1 MRDPTTSDRDGRA
14 GSQSRAKLPGQPID
28 SPNREAYNRSAMRSV
43 YAVIAAF
50 STVSLCHAGFLVGI
64 AADANS
70 PNSATG
76 VPYLIDP
83 MTGATTVL
91 TQPFDRLY
99 LVAGDS
105 PYPATIFGSST
116 VNLYTAN
123 FATGVASIYSSEGSA
138 LDLAY
143 DSGHNV
149 LYASLGDDRLATIP
163 VIPCTFPPC
172 QPETVVGNF
181 TLPIFAM
188 GYVPGDGLYG
198 VDPDMGTLWR
208 IDVNT
213 AALIPVGPTGV
224 GLLVNGLSITDIEF
238 DSATGRLIA
247 SAGGPEPVYPG
258 SGTPFASGKIYLL
271 DRFTGATTL
280 LNDNAP
286 NFFSLAEVSPEPVS
300 LILVGG
306 ALLALGLRSRF
317 RGHLSARSHYL
328 G

>member
-1 MRDPTTSDRDGRA
+1 
-14 GSQSRAKLPGQPID
+14 
-28 SPNREAYNRSAMRSV
+28 MRSV

-83 MTGATTVL
+83 MTGATTLL
-91 TQPFDRLY
+91 TQPFDHLY

-105 PYPATIFGSST
+105 PYPSTIFGASP

-123 FATGVASIYSSEGSA
+123 FATGVTSYYSSGGSA

-143 DSGHNV
+143 DSDHNV
-149 LYASLGDDRLATIP
+149 LYSSLGGWLTTIP
-163 VIPCTFPPC
+163 LVPCSGPCASMPP
-172 QPETVVGNF
+172 VGQF
-181 TLPIFAM
+181 AVPIFAM

-198 VDPDMGTLWR
+198 VDPGTGTLWR

-224 GLLVNGLSITDIEF
+224 GLSVNGLSITDIEF

-306 ALLALGLRSRF
+306 ALLALGVQSRF
-317 RGHLSARSHYL
+317 RRHLSARSHYL